1 MHALCG
7 HTESRMKFGDTSTD
21 RFLSHTVAMA
31 TEMVASKTYRCNMNN
46 HTTEVCVSTPV
57 EKRDSTNSSGNSGND
72 GLTSHLKACYNPV
85 GEYICTVFAATTCLQ
100 PRLLTSA

>member
-7 HTESRMKFGDTSTD
+7 HAESRMKFGDTSTGSV
-21 RFLSHTVAMA
+21 LSHTVAMA
-31 TEMVASKTYRCNMNN
+31 TEMVASKTYRCHMNN
-46 HTTEVCVSTPV
+46 HTTEVCMSTPV